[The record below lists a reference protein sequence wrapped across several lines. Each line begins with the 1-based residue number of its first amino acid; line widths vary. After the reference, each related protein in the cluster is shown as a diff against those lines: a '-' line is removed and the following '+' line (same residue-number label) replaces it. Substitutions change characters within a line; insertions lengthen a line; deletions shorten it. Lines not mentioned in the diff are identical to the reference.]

1 MSVPTGDD
9 GTVQATFAAT
19 LVDEWVRCGVTAAVV
34 CPGSRS
40 TPLALALADR
50 PELALH
56 VRLDERSAGFFALGL
71 AIAKAGPVVVGTTSG
86 TAAAELHPAVVE
98 AHHARVPL
106 LVCTADRPPELHEVG
121 APQTID
127 QQGLYGRAVRWA
139 CDPGVADAGAADTWR
154 SLARRVLAESWLG
167 PAGPGPVHLNLPF
180 RDPLVATPG
189 TLPPASP
196 YVPSLPEP
204 GQRLPTRASVEALLA
219 LAGRRGVV
227 VAGEGSGPPSVV
239 VEFARTLGWPL
250 LADPRSGCRIDD
262 PVVVAAADAV
272 LRDGAVA
279 AALRPEAAVVL
290 GSPWASKVLAA
301 WLKDAAR
308 HGAEVLA
315 VDPWWRWVDPDRI
328 LTRTLREEPGPLL
341 EAACGAS
348 PPSSLA
354 EGPVEAGPVGGWL
367 ERWQAVE
374 AAAQGAIDDQ
384 LAVEEGPGGGWL
396 SEPVVGRMLLG
407 SLPAGTRVVVASS
420 MPVRELEWFARP
432 RDLPSPVHANRG
444 ANGIDGVC
452 STALGMAAA
461 GWPVVALVGDLAF
474 LHDVSALVRPAE
486 RPGAAATGGGEADG
500 GGAGASCTLVVLD
513 NRGGAIFS
521 FLPQATA
528 LPADRFE
535 ALFGTPQAADV
546 AAVARGFGAP
556 TEDVGTAAELE
567 DALSRLVGRVPLAV
581 VRVRL
586 PDRRRNVDLHDRL
599 IAAVA
604 TAARDVV
611 G

>member
-1 MSVPTGDD
+1 MSPPVSVPTGDD

-19 LVDEWVRCGVTAAVV
+19 LVDEWVRGGVTAAVV

-71 AIAKAGPVVVGTTSG
+71 AVAGARPVVVCTTSG

-98 AHHARVPL
+98 AHHARVPM

-139 CDPGVADAGAADTWR
+139 YDPGVAAGDADVGVWR
-154 SLARRVLAESWLG
+154 SLARRALAESWLG
-167 PAGPGPVHLNLPF
+167 PGGPGPVHLNLPF
-180 RDPLVATPG
+180 RDPLVGTPG
-189 TLPPASP
+189 PLPAASAA
-196 YVPSLPEP
+196 SSALCEP
-204 GQRLPTRASVEALLA
+204 GPGVPAPASVEALRA

-227 VAGEGSGPPSVV
+227 VAGAGAGPPSAVV
-239 VEFARTLGWPL
+239 GFARAFGWPL
-250 LADPRSGCRIDD
+250 LADPRSGCRIAD
-262 PVVVAAADAV
+262 PVVVAAADAI
-272 LRDGAVA
+272 LRDHAILT
-279 AALRPEAAVVL
+279 ALRPGAAVLL
-290 GSPWASKVLAA
+290 GSPWASKSLAA

-328 LTRTLREEPGPLL
+328 VSRTLREEPGPLL
-341 EAACGAS
+341 EAVRRACNES
-348 PPSSLA
+348 PTPPAAPS
-354 EGPVEAGPVGGWL
+354 GVGVAAGWL
-367 ERWQAVE
+367 ERWQAAE
-374 AAAQGAIDDQ
+374 AAAQGAVDAQ
-384 LAVEEGPGGGWL
+384 LAAEHGPGGAGL
-396 SEPVVGRMLLG
+396 SEPLVGRMLLG
-407 SLPAGTRVVVASS
+407 SLPADARVVAASS

-432 RDLPSPVHANRG
+432 LDRPPPVYANRG

-461 GWPVVALVGDLAF
+461 GRPVVALVGDLAF
-474 LHDVSALVRPAE
+474 LHDVSALVRPVDD
-486 RPGAAATGGGEADG
+486 ATSG
-500 GGAGASCTLVVLD
+500 CTLVVLD

-521 FLPQATA
+521 FLPQAA
-528 LPADRFE
+528 SLPADRFE
-535 ALFGTPQAADV
+535 TLFGTPQAPDV
-546 AAVARGFGAP
+546 AAVARGFGVP
-556 TEDVGTAAELE
+556 TEDVGTATELE
-567 DALSRLVGRVPLAV
+567 DALRRLVGRAPLAV

-586 PDRRRNVDLHDRL
+586 PDRRRNVELHDRL
-599 IAAVA
+599 TAAVHSA
-604 TAARDVV
+604 VRAAVRDV